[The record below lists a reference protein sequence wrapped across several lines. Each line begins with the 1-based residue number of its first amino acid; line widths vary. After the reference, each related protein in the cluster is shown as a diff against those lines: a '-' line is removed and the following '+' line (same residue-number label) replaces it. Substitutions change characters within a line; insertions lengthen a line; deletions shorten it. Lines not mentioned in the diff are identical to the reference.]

1 MSENEDT
8 KTGEAVNILCQRV
21 RDLTAQI
28 DTVTAKR
35 RRRQR
40 ITAVA
45 GVLLAVTSAFG
56 LAGLTSMTKRL
67 DAEAIAQISRQ
78 HLEARLPG
86 ARMKTQE
93 YLEQEAPRIVRETL
107 RSMLASL
114 PRVRTLLFRGLM
126 SKFDELNYEFEK
138 NTIEI
143 MSHFVHESKQKIDA
157 QFPDLSDRE
166 KVEKLVVEVAAQ
178 FKKTIEKMTT
188 ALYPSYHSEMD
199 RVISYLDTLEH
210 TPAQDLT
217 HEQRIQKEIIET
229 LMQLLDRRQ
238 AADRRGR

>member
-1 MSENEDT
+1 MSENEVT
-8 KTGEAVNILCQRV
+8 KAGEAVSILCQRV

-28 DTVTAKR
+28 DTFTAKR
-35 RRRQR
+35 RRRQKL
-40 ITAVA
+40 TAFA
-45 GVLLAVTSAFG
+45 GVLLTVTSAFG

-86 ARMKTQE
+86 AREKTQD
-93 YLEQEAPRIVRETL
+93 YLEQAAPRIVRETL

-114 PRVRTLLFRGLM
+114 PKVRTLVFSGLM
-126 SKFDELNYEFEK
+126 SRFDELNYEFEK

-143 MSHFVHESKQKIDA
+143 MSQFVHESKEKIDA

-178 FKKTIEKMTT
+178 FGKTIKKTTT

-199 RVISYLDTLEH
+199 RVVSYLDTLEH
-210 TPAQDLT
+210 TPPENLT

-229 LMQLLDRRQ
+229 LLQLLDRRQ
-238 AADRRGR
+238 SADRAGR